1 MHGARSSVAVTAITL
16 IGGGVSASPARA
28 AERASCTPGVW
39 TQQPAN
45 VLPAMG
51 TGTLY
56 ADTIASPTLG
66 GGPSQPFGF
75 ESCA

>member
-1 MHGARSSVAVTAITL
+1 
-16 IGGGVSASPARA
+16 
-28 AERASCTPGVW
+28 
-39 TQQPAN
+39 
-45 VLPAMG
+45 MG